1 MKGDEPEIT
10 MKEEW
15 RIIPGFDYGI
25 DLSTGEPRCKNLLT
39 GYVLSNTPNKRDG
52 RIQWNLYKDRKQTTY
67 QVGRW
72 VALAYPELI
81 ENEYFEGA
89 EIDHK
94 DTNPLN
100 NMPDNLHWVDRL
112 NQMNN
117 PLTRN
122 HLTESKKGVKNY
134 WYGKVRPE
142 ETKRKI
148 GASNSKKVCQYNTK
162 LEYINTYSSVAE
174 AGKET
179 GINFRNIS
187 ACCTGKQIT
196 AGGYLW
202 KYKD

>member
-52 RIQWNLYKDRKQTTY
+52 RIQWNLYKDREQTTY

-94 DTNPLN
+94 DTDTLN
-100 NMPDNLHWVDRL
+100 NHPSNLRWTDRKQNL
-112 NQMNN
+112 NN
-117 PLTRN
+117 PLTIQ
-122 HLTESKKGVKNY
+122 HKKSSSKNRQRKGPFPVPVEQYDLEGNY
-134 WYGKVRPE
+134 IGWYKS
-142 ETKRKI
+142 I
-148 GASNSKKVCQYNTK
+148 AQ
-162 LEYINTYSSVAE
+162 AQ
-174 AGKET
+174 KET
-179 GINFRNIS
+179 GTCRASIS
-187 ACCTGKQIT
+187 MCCNGKLNK
-196 AGGYLW
+196 AGGYMW
-202 KYKD
+202 KYKEKEAV